1 MLRTVRRRLPA
12 VCIGRSLLCAVHCM
26 PCLFLQMLVIFL
38 SFSMILLF
46 SASFNTRLLNY
57 CFISGALYTF
67 ARPAVRK
74 SRMPFAFTLK
84 TYGFHYSA
92 NFVSAFSFCLCLISG
107 QLFPECLLSTPTASR
122 STPAARRTATGHQ
135 SWPVCGSLPPEG
147 GVLSFGGGVD
157 SFLSSIFGE
166 AFTL

>member
-1 MLRTVRRRLPA
+1 MRRRLPD
-12 VCIGRSLLCAVHCM
+12 VCIGRPLLCAVHCM
-26 PCLFLQMLVIFL
+26 PCLFLQMFVIFL
-38 SFSMILLF
+38 SFLMILLF
-46 SASFNTRLLNY
+46 AATFNTRLLNY
-57 CFISGALYTF
+57 CFISSALYTF

-92 NFVSAFSFCLCLISG
+92 NLYLLFPFGSAFCLCLISG

-122 STPAARRTATGHQ
+122 STPATRRTATGHQ